1 MFNDGLEDDDAVP
14 LKRAGAGVESMLI
27 YKDEG

>member
-14 LKRAGAGVESMLI
+14 LKRAGVESMLI